1 MVDHYDVASE
11 DNLLTAADTLF
22 SITDFFGQLVLVRG
36 TTAGRWSQSLIL
48 LIDLSLLAYLGEK
61 ILSHRDS
68 PSNVFDL
75 YWSVLTF
82 LHPSTH
88 LTTMHPAS
96 AMAGVGIVAKIAHDS
111 ISPPAS
117 IIPLGDVAFALPLG
131 VNFLLTALIA
141 GRIWY
146 ITRSVN
152 SWKHRNAIRIAM
164 EVIVESGALILAS
177 QLIFV
182 VLWGIQSNA
191 QNIAVSA
198 TLQIYVGTS
207 LCSPFNFI
215 SLSFLG
221 YRPYSDHRARGD
233 GPFDRDDN
241 GREVRCK

>member
-1 MVDHYDVASE
+1 
-11 DNLLTAADTLF
+11 
-22 SITDFFGQLVLVRG
+22 
-36 TTAGRWSQSLIL
+36 
-48 LIDLSLLAYLGEK
+48 
-61 ILSHRDS
+61 
-68 PSNVFDL
+68 
-75 YWSVLTF
+75 
-82 LHPSTH
+82 
-88 LTTMHPAS
+88 
-96 AMAGVGIVAKIAHDS
+96 MAGVGIVAKIAHDS
-111 ISPPAS
+111 ITPPAS

-146 ITRSVN
+146 ITRGVN
-152 SWKHRNAIRIAM
+152 SWKHRSAIRIAM

-198 TLQIYVGTS
+198 TLQIYVCTIS
-207 LCSPFNFI
+207 CSTFNFI

-241 GREVRCK
+241 GREVRCKQPQHPDTSYGIVWKSHTAKYGSRAGLLRGEKAVTVIDFCLYFSSGIGVLVFYI